1 MTASLIFINASSIFL
16 ESFDWLSN
24 ASYNVQAEV
33 PSNILAPEHESTS
46 SHSSNEEEILKEAK
60 AEQTEERR
68 DRKRRKK
75 EKSKKHKKH
84 KHKKHKKYVD
94 DPKLTKLPSTIWIEE
109 SGLEIEK
116 AFRIDRKPD
125 YENREFGGLYRL
137 DIALHDQNSKQKC
150 LGLTKDQ
157 EIEQQ
162 SKRTQK
168 KKSSQRYWESSINSD
183 EGLVSNQ
190 TTTSKG
196 GFGFSSNFSYVPLE
210 LPTTVNDESGSSAL
224 ENEKPTSELLSKT
237 KELNQKVREN
247 PKDVVSWLALAD
259 LQEKQVESRN
269 VTSDSLNK
277 TTFEKQK
284 KSNKLSMEKKAA
296 VLEQAVEKNPSCVE
310 LIVAYMNVCTETMS
324 SDAILEKWKKILF
337 IQPQKTLLW
346 KHYLLFSQSSFSA
359 FSFSATLA
367 VYTKCFQTLSA
378 IQSGKFISHSSETDM
393 ESGIVEIFVL
403 FCQFLKQSGV
413 VCIPGIRVIKD
424 VKMQSLYRIYYIY
437 RLYNIVFTNLSIFN

>member
-1 MTASLIFINASSIFL
+1 MNIILSKCKQKALPDTDLTASLIFTNTSSIFL

-33 PSNILAPEHESTS
+33 SSNIQAQELESAS

-60 AEQTEERR
+60 AEETEERR

-84 KHKKHKKYVD
+84 KYKKHKKSVD

-125 YENREFGGLYRL
+125 YDNREFGGLYRL
-137 DIALHDQNSKQKC
+137 DVALHNQNSKQKC
-150 LGLTKDQ
+150 LGLNKDQ

-162 SKRTQK
+162 SKRKQK
-168 KKSSQRYWESSINSD
+168 KKSVQRYWESSINSD
-183 EGLVSNQ
+183 EGLVTNQ

-196 GFGFSSNFSYVPLE
+196 GFGFSNNFSYVPLE
-210 LPTTVNDESGSSAL
+210 LPTTVNNENESSAL

-237 KELNQKVREN
+237 KELNQKIREN
-247 PKDVVSWLALAD
+247 PNDVVSWLALAD
-259 LQEKQVESRN
+259 LQEKQVESRD

-277 TTFEKQK
+277 TAFEKQK
-284 KSNKLSMEKKAA
+284 KSNKLLMEKKAA

-310 LIVAYMNVCTETMS
+310 LIVAYMNVCTETMTS
-324 SDAILEKWKKILF
+324 NAILEKWKKILF
-337 IQPQKTLLW
+337 IQPQKTPLW

-359 FSFSATLA
+359 FSFSTTLA

-378 IQSGKFISHSSETDM
+378 IQSGKFISHSPETDM
-393 ESGIVEIFVL
+393 ESGMVEIFVM
-403 FCQFLKQSGV
+403 FCQFLKQSGT
-413 VCIPGIRVIKD
+413 
-424 VKMQSLYRIYYIY
+424 IYYSSIY
-437 RLYNIVFTNLSIFN
+437 VLIYF